1 MSGNSTDSSKAAP
14 AADPTPLI
22 PAASL
27 KGTAGILDT
36 VSVSLMTLGGLNWLS
51 EAIGTAAGAKSP
63 NMVAGLSSLVGVP
76 QLATFVYLLVG
87 IAAAYFFI
95 DKFVLRIEGK
105 DLSDDDKY
113 FNWGFL
119 GFAAIIA
126 AGGMYGMYA

>member
-1 MSGNSTDSSKAAP
+1 MSGNSTDSSKKAP

-87 IAAAYFFI
+87 IAAAYFFNCHN
-95 DKFVLRIEGK
+95 
-105 DLSDDDKY
+105 
-113 FNWGFL
+113 NWYVFSCMP
-119 GFAAIIA
+119 APSATANARSRSPPSSYCTIA
-126 AGGMYGMYA
+126 